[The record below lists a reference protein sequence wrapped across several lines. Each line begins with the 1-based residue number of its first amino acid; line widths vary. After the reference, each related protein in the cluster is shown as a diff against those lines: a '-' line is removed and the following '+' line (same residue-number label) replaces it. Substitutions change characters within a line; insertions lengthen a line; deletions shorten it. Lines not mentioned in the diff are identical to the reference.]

1 MPTENAD
8 IAQPSSPPGERSTSF
23 GPTLRVADLGAS
35 PLTGSKICPYC
46 NDPECENPMFCAAY
60 EPDAALRTVAMHDME
75 ALDLPV
81 QDMWGNAL
89 FSQHRLLL
97 LQIAGVTASL
107 VLHPNERILL
117 GRMNERASEEHVLD
131 LTAYEGHLKGVSR
144 IHAAIAHAG
153 HTLTLAD
160 LGSTN
165 GTFINEQRLI
175 PHQPRILRDGDTIR
189 LGNLIAHVHFK

>member
-144 IHAAIAHAG
+144 IHAAIAHLKARG
-153 HTLTLAD
+153 A
-160 LGSTN
+160 
-165 GTFINEQRLI
+165 
-175 PHQPRILRDGDTIR
+175 RILGDGMPKT
-189 LGNLIAHVHFK
+189 GAHGKPVVFLHPKDFNGALVELEQA